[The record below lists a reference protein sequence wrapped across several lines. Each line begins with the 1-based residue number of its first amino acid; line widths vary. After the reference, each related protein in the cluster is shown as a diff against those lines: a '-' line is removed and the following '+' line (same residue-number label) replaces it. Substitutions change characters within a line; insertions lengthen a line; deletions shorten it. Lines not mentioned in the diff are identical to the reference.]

1 MNQGEAAESV
11 VRMSLNGTEM
21 LVKVTGTGLKG
32 AVALMYALYK
42 DNKQLSGKTNLSNM
56 LKSGKELKV
65 FSIKEKDLEKFVKQ
79 AKKYGVLYSAL
90 LDKKGTNLDGMV
102 DIMVRAEDA
111 PKINRIVE
119 RFNLTTWDEAKIKA
133 VIEKDKQ
140 AKILK
145 EEKVKD
151 IDDSSLVDE
160 ILGRTNNKEKEL
172 NPNSALMEKE
182 SPLEPLSKNKKNL
195 EANSKKSVRAELKQ
209 IIKEQKEKGELNEK
223 KPKSKENQKATKHT
237 QPNRKKKK
245 KINERGI

>member
-21 LVKVTGTGLKG
+21 LVRVTGTGLKG

-160 ILGRTNNKEKEL
+160 ILGRTNNKEKE
-172 NPNSALMEKE
+172 

-195 EANSKKSVRAELKQ
+195 EVNSKKSVRAELKQ

-223 KPKSKENQKATKHT
+223 KPKNKENQKATKHT

-245 KINERGI
+245 KQ

>member
-160 ILGRTNNKEKEL
+160 ILGRTNNKEKE
-172 NPNSALMEKE
+172 

-195 EANSKKSVRAELKQ
+195 EVNSKKSVRAELKQ

-223 KPKSKENQKATKHT
+223 KPKNKENQKATKHT

-245 KINERGI
+245 KQ